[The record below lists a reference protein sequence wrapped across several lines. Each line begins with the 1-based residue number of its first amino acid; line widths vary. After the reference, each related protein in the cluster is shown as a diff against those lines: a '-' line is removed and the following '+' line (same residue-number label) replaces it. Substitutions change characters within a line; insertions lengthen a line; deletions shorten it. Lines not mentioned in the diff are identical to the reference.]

1 MPKIYY
7 VEYYFNNHDFLPTT
21 VFFGRKS
28 HAESFV
34 KKLKKQYGLNVTAT
48 IKQGKIQMI
57 ETEEE

>member
-7 VEYYFNNHDFLPTT
+7 VEYWIDHDRLPTT
-21 VFFGRKS
+21 VFFGKKS

-34 KKLKKQYGLNVTAT
+34 KKLKKQYEWNVTAI
-48 IKQGKIQMI
+48 IKEGKIQMI

>member
-1 MPKIYY
+1 MSKIYY
-7 VEYYFNNHDFLPTT
+7 VEYWIDNDRLPTT
-21 VFFGRKS
+21 VFFGEKP

-34 KKLKKQYGLNVTAT
+34 KKLKKQYGWNVTAI

>member
-7 VEYYFNNHDFLPTT
+7 VEYWIDHDLLPTT
-21 VFFGRKS
+21 VFFGKKS

-34 KKLKKQYGLNVTAT
+34 KKLKKQYGWNVTA
-48 IKQGKIQMI
+48 ILKQGKIQMI

>member
-7 VEYYFNNHDFLPTT
+7 VEYWIDNDRLPTT
-21 VFFGRKS
+21 VFFGKKS

-34 KKLKKQYGLNVTAT
+34 KKLKKQYEWNVTAI
-48 IKQGKIQMI
+48 IKEGKIQMI

>member
-1 MPKIYY
+1 MSKIYY
-7 VEYYFNNHDFLPTT
+7 VEYWIDNDRLPTT
-21 VFFGRKS
+21 VFFGKKS

-34 KKLKKQYGLNVTAT
+34 KKLKKQYGWNVTAI